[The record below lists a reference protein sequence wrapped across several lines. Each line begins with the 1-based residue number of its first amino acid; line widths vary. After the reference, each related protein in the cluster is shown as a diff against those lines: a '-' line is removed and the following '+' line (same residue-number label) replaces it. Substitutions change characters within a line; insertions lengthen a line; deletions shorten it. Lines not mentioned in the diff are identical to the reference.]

1 MMHAHGISNDHVLAR
16 VVRKVDNAI
25 RHNRVDSVV
34 CMLTLIHWM
43 AIYPVD
49 SVIQSSNNLDLFNL
63 ARDIYFNWQC

>member
-1 MMHAHGISNDHVLAR
+1 MHAHGISNDHVLAR

-25 RHNRVDSVV
+25 HNRVDSVV

-49 SVIQSSNNLDLFNL
+49 SAIQSSNNLDLFNL